1 MGKDFKEN
9 FVYSTNNLSATIG
22 FDNLAIEQLGVRD
35 CITEA
40 DWKRMY
46 MGDEFTHTM
55 YVDAVSEIFA
65 PTSRDSFRVSWNDM
79 KILEFFN
86 TYKNDKVNNKE

>member
-1 MGKDFKEN
+1 
-9 FVYSTNNLSATIG
+9 
-22 FDNLAIEQLGVRD
+22 
-35 CITEA
+35 
-40 DWKRMY
+40 MY